1 MWDIMTEPKIQKR
14 QEKTKTEMIDSHCHI
29 DEEAYGQD
37 REELLRRQ
45 KDGGIEAIVIPGV
58 NMHSID
64 GIFDICRR
72 WRGLCY
78 PALGL
83 HPQDVADD
91 WQEQLRVLHQAMLQH
106 TGADLDVS
114 ERIVAIGEIGLDY
127 YYTRD
132 NEALQQE
139 VFRTQL
145 RWAHELDLPVIIHSR
160 DATADCLNIVR
171 EATSQQP
178 MANGQRSTA
187 PLRGVIHCFSGSAE
201 VAQEWLKMGM
211 YIGIGGVLT
220 FKNSRLAENLA
231 HVPLERILL
240 ETDGPYLA
248 PTPHRG
254 ERNEPLLMRFVVMR
268 LAEIYHCT
276 PQEVIEVTSAN
287 SRKLFRLPEPK

>member
-1 MWDIMTEPKIQKR
+1 
-14 QEKTKTEMIDSHCHI
+14 MIDSHCHI
-29 DEEAYGQD
+29 DEEAYAED
-37 REELLRRQ
+37 REELLQRQ

-58 NMHSID
+58 NAGSID
-64 GIFDICRR
+64 GIFAICHR
-72 WRGLCY
+72 WRGFCY
-78 PALGL
+78 PVLGL

-91 WQEQLRVLHQAMLQH
+91 WQEQLRVLHEAMLEH
-106 TGADLDVS
+106 TAEGLDVS

-127 YYTRD
+127 HYTCD
-132 NEALQQE
+132 NEATQHT

-145 RWAHELDLPVIIHSR
+145 RWAQELDLPVIIHSR

-178 MANGQRSTA
+178 TANGQQPTA

-220 FKNSRLAENLA
+220 FKNSHLAENLA
-231 HVPLERILL
+231 HVPLDRILL

-254 ERNEPLLMRFVVMR
+254 ERNEPLLMRYVVMR
-268 LAEIYHCT
+268 LAEIYNCT
-276 PQEVIEVTSAN
+276 PEEVIRITSYN
-287 SRKLFRLPEPK
+287 SRRLFQLTSEK